1 MKLELVKETR
11 SNGEVVYFTNKDN
24 HYVDSSLSLKY
35 DKAKLIYDNIVK
47 NEGKYIELEV
57 LESVEIKID

>member
-24 HYVDSSLSLKY
+24 HYVDNSLSISY
-35 DKAKLIYDNIVK
+35 SKAKSIYDNIVK
-47 NEGKYIELEV
+47 NEGVNVLVEV
-57 LESVEIKID
+57 LESTEIV